1 MTEEVNRDGENAGEP
16 DGSEEAETWAF
27 QFWQPVLRLVDQRP
41 EDKSW
46 DGVIKSKKEWS

>member
-1 MTEEVNRDGENAGEP
+1 MAEKLNRDGENASEP